1 MKHTIKMFQQI
12 LTKLHPKEEPVEPVY
27 TISLG
32 EPNSSVV
39 GKVSWD
45 ITVQKDGK
53 AEGTYALVS
62 STVNALDA
70 TDNTTVVGNKVTV
83 DYTAAGGT
91 TDEEVKIVVK
101 CVEDNTKTAT
111 GTYTIA

>member
-1 MKHTIKMFQQI
+1 MKYTIRMSQLQH
-12 LTKLHPKEEPVEPVY
+12 TKLHPKEEPAEPVY

-32 EPNSSVV
+32 EPDNSVV

-45 ITVQKDGK
+45 VTVQKDGK
-53 AEGTYALVS
+53 TEGTYALVS

-83 DYTAAGGT
+83 DYTTAGGT
-91 TDEEVKIVVK
+91 SDEEVKIVVK
-101 CVEDNTKTAT
+101 CVEDNSKTAT